1 MLQLT
6 EHGVTITLNGKS
18 ATDKLFWLTLALVV
32 LAIGVALAMIFL
44 PMKIAISFLV
54 LLVIV
59 SFVFNRY
66 KQRITGSKSAI
77 LIANGVLRVQQGIIS
92 HNNMGKQQRIM
103 VLTHDTVKNLG
114 SELVVYDK
122 KQAVK
127 CRVSGFEN
135 HKEIEVMSSILQGK
149 NINKRLANIKMQSN

>member
-66 KQRITGSKSAI
+66 KQRMTGSKSAI
-77 LIANGVLRVQQGIIS
+77 FIANGILSVQQGIIS
-92 HNNMGKQQRIM
+92 HNNMGKQQQIM
-103 VLTHDTVKNLG
+103 VLTHDKVENLG

-122 KQAVK
+122 QQVVK
-127 CRVSGFEN
+127 CRVSGFDN
-135 HKEIEVMSSILQGK
+135 NKEIEVMSSILQGK
-149 NINKRLANIKMQSN
+149 NINKRLANIRVC